1 MKNRLFKYIFSLL
14 LFSVLL
20 MVGCGSGGGQ
30 SVLQQESPEDA
41 VMRISNN
48 WRAST
53 DSPAVVVDAN
63 NRFIRQATDQESNSG
78 SSSGAIGKLIYL
90 KDLAGG
96 APYKL
101 VVTDVKKGND
111 NTATVTCDFDYVEGK
126 LIIVFKLI
134 FDEEKWWLDDVE
146 IKDRPLEKGEASYI
160 IIHHL
165 MVGEKE
171 LEPGDHYDSII
182 GLIDEEVSAQ
192 PKSFEGFDYIAT
204 YPNTISTGTVLA
216 RTDSRYPLTLEL
228 YYRKLA
234 AYTLTI
240 YFLNED
246 NSISTSTADVKKGI
260 GYIGDKVSLTDD
272 DLQRTYDGYKLITTA
287 ISDTIKN
294 ITEIDLQDDSLN
306 ELKLYYKVEE
316 KIEPDPEE
324 PEYTISGVVTDKN
337 NNNKPIPNA
346 VIKFFIV
353 DENAQKGY
361 SELYYNDN
369 SNEQVQITT
378 DSEGKYD
385 TSKIENAEFK
395 EGTYLLVVEVR
406 GYESQ
411 TIKVKLPKESKEN
424 NFRANISL

>member
-1 MKNRLFKYIFSLL
+1 MKNKSLKYIFSLI

-41 VMRISNN
+41 VMRISNT

-63 NRFIRQATDQESNSG
+63 NRFVRQARDLGTDSNN
-78 SSSGAIGKLIYL
+78 SSNTNPNSNIIYL

-96 APYKL
+96 KPYELK
-101 VVTDVKKGND
+101 VIKVEKSDNKSEVTSH
-111 NTATVTCDFDYVEGK
+111 FDYEKGT

-134 FDEEKWWLDDVE
+134 FDEEKWWLDDVVIRDE
-146 IKDRPLEKGEASYI
+146 EL
-160 IIHHL
+160 
-165 MVGEKE
+165 GEKE
-171 LEPGDHYDSII
+171 AYCYISHIGPDNEKLFDEEKITKTIGDSVLAKDYAKDDDKYVFDSENTIDSII
-182 GLIDEEVSAQ
+182 
-192 PKSFEGFDYIAT
+192 
-204 YPNTISTGTVLA
+204 ISG
-216 RTDSRYPLTLEL
+216 SS
-228 YYRKLA
+228 
-234 AYTLTI
+234 
-240 YFLNED
+240 D
-246 NSISTSTADVKKGI
+246 NSLVILYQRREAQFTVVYNFFDEKGNIISDKTVESTNT
-260 GYIGDKVSLTDD
+260 GYVGDTIDLTEIENDISF
-272 DLQRTYDGYKLITTA
+272 DGYEKTSGPESLV
-287 ISDTIKN
+287 ISRKEDLNKFVFEYQKIKK
-294 ITEIDLQDDSLN
+294 D
-306 ELKLYYKVEE
+306 
-316 KIEPDPEE
+316 DPEL
-324 PEYTISGVVTDKN
+324 EYTISGVVTDKN